1 MEKITLV
8 SEPQDDGEYDYSC
21 LNFDGIITS
30 TPTLRENCNVPL
42 SSDARL
48 KLIEINQ
55 ELNQS
60 VERAAA
66 AYSNAVRRYYIE
78 VLTSDLSISNK
89 TMK

>member
-8 SEPQDDGEYDYSC
+8 NEPEDDGEYDYSH
-21 LNFDGIITS
+21 LKFDSIISS

-48 KLIEINQ
+48 RLIEINQ

-66 AYSNAVRRYYIE
+66 AYSSAVRRYYIE
-78 VLTSDLSISNK
+78 VITSDLSINNK